1 MLQII
6 VSDAGVA
13 HSKGT
18 RSDLVVSGTFSPHPP
33 TPRHQLLQS
42 ECWCG
47 MLHRSGFNEPL
58 KIDFI
63 FGWCRGINLLLR
75 TAKKECGSECPWENI
90 HIYKFME
97 MLAGANRT
105 AYRLFCLLF
114 FLLSIPHWETS
125 SAAWNLWQLSSFGT
139 KWREAFWLTSFKHPL
154 DIYCEMTHLIS
165 TTLTPTY
172 YFRLL
177 IPYVGKVQDK
187 RVSAV
192 SPWLLA

>member
-47 MLHRSGFNEPL
+47 MLHRSDFNEPL

-63 FGWCRGINLLLR
+63 FGWRRGINLLLR

-114 FLLSIPHWETS
+114 FLVIDS
-125 SAAWNLWQLSSFGT
+125 SLRNFVSCMKPLAAFKLWDKAEGSVLI
-139 KWREAFWLTSFKHPL
+139 
-154 DIYCEMTHLIS
+154 DIFQ
-165 TTLTPTY
+165 TPTWY
-172 YFRLL
+172 LL
-177 IPYVGKVQDK
+177 WNDPFNLHNTYTYI
-187 RVSAV
+187 
-192 SPWLLA
+192 LF

>member
-33 TPRHQLLQS
+33 PPATNYSSLNVGVGCYIEVTL
-42 ECWCG
+42 
-47 MLHRSGFNEPL
+47 
-58 KIDFI
+58 II
-63 FGWCRGINLLLR
+63 FGWRRGINLLLR
-75 TAKKECGSECPWENI
+75 TAKKERGSECPWENI

-114 FLLSIPHWETS
+114 FLLSIPHWETL

-139 KWREAFWLTSFKHPL
+139 KRREAFWLTSFKHPL
-154 DIYCEMTHLIS
+154 DIYCEMTRLIS

-177 IPYVGKVQDK
+177 IPYVGQVQDE